1 MDMKFS
7 ELIEARRSVRRYA
20 KPTQWM
26 PAEGECDLATASVSV
41 AVCADQTWEQFA
53 ALADGKRE
61 PEGVKS
67 SHKTTL
73 SK

>member
-1 MDMKFS
+1 MTIATV
-7 ELIEARRSVRRYA
+7 LAAGLLPVIPQ
-20 KPTQWM
+20 PTQWM

-53 ALADGKRE
+53 ALADAKRE